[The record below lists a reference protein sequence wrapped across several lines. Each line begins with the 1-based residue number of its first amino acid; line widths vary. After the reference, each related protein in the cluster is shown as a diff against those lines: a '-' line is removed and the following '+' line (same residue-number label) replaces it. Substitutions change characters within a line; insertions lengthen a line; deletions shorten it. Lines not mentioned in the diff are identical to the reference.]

1 MNMMP
6 TITSAQ
12 VADDVRRLG
21 LACAFSGVLMVGAGV
36 FEVLFKPGSV
46 PDDQWGH
53 PLTPTQLVAIS
64 VVLAVAHVLSAG
76 GFVGVKRLRAA
87 GEGRGPQIG
96 GTLAI
101 VGLAALG
108 VSELLSALI
117 AGEPVDSDVAVVVS
131 ALFGVSS
138 LLFAAGAVAVGI
150 GVVRT
155 GIWKGWGRWL
165 VLATGV
171 VIVVLVTP
179 ANISG
184 VWEFRL
190 PALMLW
196 SALFVPFGLQVAR
209 GLSTDVGAPS

>member
-1 MNMMP
+1 MNTVA

-12 VADDVRRLG
+12 VAVDVRRLG
-21 LACAFSGVLMVGAGV
+21 LACAFSGVLMVGVGV
-36 FEVLFKPGSV
+36 FEVLFNPGSV

-76 GFVGVKRLRAA
+76 GFVGVKRLRA
-87 GEGRGPQIG
+87 EGQGSQIG

-101 VGLAALG
+101 VGLVALG

-117 AGEPVDSDVAVVVS
+117 AGEPVDSGAAVAIS

-138 LLFAAGAVAVGI
+138 LLFAAGAVVVGI
-150 GVVRT
+150 GVARA

-171 VIVVLVTP
+171 VIIVLVTP

-196 SALFVPFGLQVAR
+196 SALFVPFGFQVAR
-209 GLSTDVGAPS
+209 GLPTDLGGSS